1 MLSVESKIINI
12 LENICKT
19 DEISADLD
27 MELFDYGYLDSLDV
41 VELLT
46 RVEEEL
52 KVKINIS
59 EIIREEISTPNKIIE
74 FVKTHI

>member
-1 MLSVESKIINI
+1 MESKIINI

-19 DEISADLD
+19 DEIRDDLD
-27 MELFDYGYLDSLDV
+27 MELFEYGYLDSLDV

-46 RVEEEL
+46 RIEEEL

-59 EIIREEISTPNKIIE
+59 EIIREEIYTPNKIIE